1 MTQIDPFVEGKKVLL
16 LGFGREGQSTYRM
29 LERTKRYK
37 ELAIADQMV
46 KHPWLPDPDIIWITG
61 PDYQK
66 TIDDYDVVF
75 KSPGI
80 VLEKP
85 IEAYHC
91 RIICQ
96 TEVFFRLFRD
106 QIIGITGTKGKSTT
120 TSLLYHILKSAGRR
134 TLIAGNIGIPAF
146 DQLDQVTED
155 TDIVFEL
162 SCHQLE
168 YMTVSPHMGLLL
180 NIHEEHLDH
189 YGTMEKYVAAKQQI
203 YRNQRPEDILFCST
217 QCLPEEGTCP
227 SRLIAVEDLGEPKAA
242 DLSETGQAAA
252 DPAETRQ
259 AAAVLPKAGQEP
271 ADSADA
277 IKPAGKK
284 KPEDSLR
291 IVGNSVFWKGSRYQI
306 PTDEIRLMGHHNYC
320 DIAFVYGVCKS
331 RGISDEA
338 FTQGLKTFEPLPHRL
353 HFVGVRDGI
362 RYYDDSISTICDTT
376 IQALNT
382 LKDADTVLIG
392 GMDRGIDYRELI
404 EYLSDSGVPHI
415 ILMEATGRRIYEE
428 ICRSYPDFCRPERL
442 VLTEHLEDAVK
453 QAKKLTRA
461 GRSCVLSPAAASYGI
476 FKNFEERGDVF
487 EKLVLE

>member
-1 MTQIDPFVEGKKVLL
+1 MTRIDPFVEGKKVLL

-29 LERTKRYK
+29 LERTKSYK

-46 KHPWLPDPDIIWITG
+46 KHPWLPDPDIVWITG

-66 TIDDYDVVF
+66 TMDDYDVVF

-85 IEAYHC
+85 IEDYRC
-91 RIICQ
+91 RIISQ
-96 TEVFFRLFRD
+96 TEVFFQLFRD

-134 TLIAGNIGIPAF
+134 PLIAGNIGIPAF
-146 DQLDQVTED
+146 DQADQVTED
-155 TDIVFEL
+155 TDIVFEM

-168 YMTVSPHMGLLL
+168 YMTVSPHIGLLL

-203 YRNQRPEDILFCST
+203 YRNQRPDDILFCST

-227 SRLIAVEDLGEPKAA
+227 SRLIAVEDLGEKPEC
-242 DLSETGQAAA
+242 S
-252 DPAETRQ
+252 
-259 AAAVLPKAGQEP
+259 
-271 ADSADA
+271 SADVWSHQKELTDPV
-277 IKPAGKK
+277 IISGTT
-284 KPEDSLR
+284 
-291 IVGNSVFWKGSRYQI
+291 IFWGERKYQI
-306 PTDEIRLMGHHNYC
+306 PVGQIRLLGHHNDY
-320 DIAFVYGVCKS
+320 DIAFVYAVCKS
-331 RGISDEA
+331 KGISDEA

-353 HFVGVRDGI
+353 HFVGERDGV

-392 GMDRGIDYRELI
+392 GMDRGIDYQELI
-404 EYLSDSGVPHI
+404 QYLSHSPVPHI
-415 ILMEATGRRIYEE
+415 ILMEATGKRIYEE
-428 ICRSYPDFCRPERL
+428 ISRSYPKFHRPERL
-442 VLTEHLEDAVK
+442 VLTKHLEDAVK
-453 QAKKLTRA
+453 QAKALTRP

>member
-1 MTQIDPFVEGKKVLL
+1 MTQIDPFVKGKKVLL

-29 LERTKRYK
+29 LERTKAYR

-46 KHPWLPDPDIIWITG
+46 KHPWLPDPDITWIAG

-66 TIDDYDVVF
+66 TMDDYDVVF

-85 IEAYHC
+85 IEEYRC
-91 RIICQ
+91 RIISQ
-96 TEVFFRLFRD
+96 TEVFFQLFRD

-120 TSLLYHILKSAGRR
+120 TSLLYHILKSAGRK

-146 DQLDQVTED
+146 DQADQVTED
-155 TDIVFEL
+155 TDIVFEM

-168 YMTVSPHMGLLL
+168 YMTVSPHIGLLL

-203 YRNQRPEDILFCST
+203 YRNQGPDDLLLCST

-227 SRLIAVEDLGEPKAA
+227 SRLIIVEDLGEQT
-242 DLSETGQAAA
+242 E
-252 DPAETRQ
+252 AE
-259 AAAVLPKAGQEP
+259 QEGKRKEELQRRL
-271 ADSADA
+271 ADA
-277 IKPAGKK
+277 DTVYLSGI
-284 KPEDSLR
+284 S
-291 IVGNSVFWKGSRYQI
+291 IFWKENRYQI
-306 PTDEIRLMGHHNYC
+306 PTDEIQLLGHHNYY
-320 DIAFVYGVCKS
+320 DIAFVYAVCKS
-331 RGISDEA
+331 IGVSDEA

-353 HFVGVRDGI
+353 HYVGVQDGI

-392 GMDRGIDYRELI
+392 GMDRGIDYQELI
-404 EYLSDSGVPHI
+404 EYLSVSPIPHI
-415 ILMEATGRRIYEE
+415 ILMEATGKRIYEE
-428 ICRSYPDFCRPERL
+428 ICQSFPKFRQPERL
-442 VLTEHLEDAVK
+442 VLTDHLEDAVK
-453 QAKKLTRA
+453 QAKKVTRP

-487 EKLVLE
+487 KKLVLEA